1 MYSCMKCISV
11 IFVMILNCDRY
22 NFGVIGKL
30 IEMIKLKSLNKIMV
44 RRSNCLKFIEEQ
56 KLYVF
61 FNKQDLNLS
70 YLFLKTVVNK
80 NFFSFNIINLPF
92 NFKIYIVC

>member
-1 MYSCMKCISV
+1 MYSCMECVSV

-30 IEMIKLKSLNKIMV
+30 IETIKLKSLNKIMV
-44 RRSNCLKFIEEQ
+44 RRSNCLKFIREQ

-80 NFFSFNIINLPF
+80 NFF
-92 NFKIYIVC
+92 

>member
-1 MYSCMKCISV
+1 MYSCIECVSV
-11 IFVMILNCDRY
+11 IFVMIFNCDRY

-30 IEMIKLKSLNKIMV
+30 IETIKLKSLNKIMV
-44 RRSNCLKFIEEQ
+44 RRSNCLKFIGEQ

-80 NFFSFNIINLPF
+80 NFF
-92 NFKIYIVC
+92 